1 MAIGTA
7 YIKIMPEAK
16 GISGEIAGVTDPAA
30 EAAGKSGGGKW
41 SSAFKKVLAVAGI
54 GAAVGKALFAGADL
68 QQSIGGIETLY
79 KDSADKMMA
88 YANQAYKT
96 AGISAND
103 YMQQATSFSAA
114 LISSYNGDVNK
125 AADATNKAM
134 IDMAD
139 NANKMGTPLESIQMA
154 YQGFAK
160 QNYTMLDNLKLG
172 YGGTKTEMERL
183 LDDAEK
189 ITGVH
194 YDINELGDVYDAIH
208 VIQGEMGITGTTA
221 EEAANTISGSIG
233 MMKASWQDLLGNLAL
248 GNDIYPQVEAL
259 MESVIAV
266 AKNVIPAVVN
276 IVTGIPKVIIKH
288 FPDIIKAVKE
298 SVTNASDYVKNNWRQ
313 WVVAVTNIVSN
324 IGTTLIQHM
333 PEILS
338 KIKTILT
345 NAISGIRAA
354 MPGIINAVFTIIKNV
369 GTTLIKN
376 LPAILRAA
384 LNLAISVIKGLM
396 NTAWAVIKS
405 IVAGIIGTFST
416 FGSSI
421 VAKIRSGLAS
431 VVNTIA
437 QPFRNAWSTLTGIVA
452 KIKGIF
458 PFKIGSVV
466 SGLSGAISKLTQ
478 PFQSA
483 RETLSNIKA
492 KIKGMFPINFGRLF
506 SGLKLPHISVSAGKA
521 PWGIA
526 GKGKL
531 PHFSVDWYK
540 KAENQPYMFT
550 DATLFGAGEHNDE
563 ILYGRQQLMRDI
575 AQATSG
581 GGEITIN
588 VYGGQM
594 DPKEIAEEVERR
606 LIQSQNRRRLAW
618 Q

>member
-68 QQSIGGIETLY
+68 EQSIGGIETLY

-114 LISSYNGDVNK
+114 LISSYNGDVNA

-183 LDDAEK
+183 LADAEK

-208 VIQGEMGITGTTA
+208 VIQGELGITGTTA
-221 EEAANTISGSIG
+221 EEAASTISGSIG

-259 MESVIAV
+259 MESIIAV
-266 AKNVIPAVVN
+266 AKNVIPAVGN
-276 IVTGIPKVIIKH
+276 IVIGIPKVIIKH
-288 FPDIIKAVKE
+288 FP
-298 SVTNASDYVKNNWRQ
+298 
-313 WVVAVTNIVSN
+313 
-324 IGTTLIQHM
+324 
-333 PEILS
+333 EILS
-338 KIKTILT
+338 AVKQGVKTAANYVGSNWGEWVRAVVQVVSNVGTSIIQNMPAIIAKIKTILT
-345 NAISGIRAA
+345 NAIGAIRQA
-354 MPGIINAVFTIIKNV
+354 MPGIISAVLQIVSNI
-369 GTTLIKN
+369 GSTLIQN
-376 LPAILRAA
+376 LPAILRSA
-384 LNLAISVIKGLM
+384 LNLAISVIKSLL
-396 NTAWAVIKS
+396 NLAWTTVKS
-405 IVAGIIGTFST
+405 IVSGIIGTFSS

-421 VAKIRSGLAS
+421 VAKIRSGLS
-431 VVNTIA
+431 GVVSAITH
-437 QPFRNAWSTLTGIVA
+437 PFTSAWSSVKNA
-452 KIKGIF
+452 VNRIKNIF
-458 PFKIGSVV
+458 P
-466 SGLSGAISKLTQ
+466 L
-478 PFQSA
+478 
-483 RETLSNIKA
+483 R
-492 KIKGMFPINFGRLF
+492 MGRIF
-506 SGLKLPHISVSAGKA
+506 SGV
-521 PWGIA
+521 
-526 GKGKL
+526 KL
-531 PHFSVDWYK
+531 PHFHISGGKIPWGIGGAGKKPSVSVEWYAQGGIMTK
-540 KAENQPYMFT
+540 P
-550 DATLFGAGEHNDE
+550 TLFG
-563 ILYGRQQLMRDI
+563 
-575 AQATSG
+575 
-581 GGEITIN
+581 GGEAGAEAIMPLDPFWAKLDRMADGIYQMADGQGMTVN
-588 VYGGQM
+588 VYGTAGM
-594 DPKEIAEEVERR
+594 DVNELADAVERR
-606 LIQSQNRRRLAW
+606 IIEAQNRRRLAW